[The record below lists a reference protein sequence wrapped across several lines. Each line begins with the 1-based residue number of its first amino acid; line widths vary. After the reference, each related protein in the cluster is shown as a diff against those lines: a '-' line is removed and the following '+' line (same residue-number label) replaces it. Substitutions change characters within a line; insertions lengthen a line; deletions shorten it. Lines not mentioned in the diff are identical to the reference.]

1 MHILPNA
8 RAHGVEEHQGR
19 SEYVIIKLRLGS
31 NTTASNKPVRR
42 GKSDRL
48 YFFWKAAAGAA
59 ALLLW
64 LAVAILS
71 VQPFAEV
78 VRDYARYDGDSKRD

>member
-1 MHILPNA
+1 M
-8 RAHGVEEHQGR
+8 
-19 SEYVIIKLRLGS
+19 
-31 NTTASNKPVRR
+31 
-42 GKSDRL
+42 
-48 YFFWKAAAGAA
+48 
-59 ALLLW
+59 LW